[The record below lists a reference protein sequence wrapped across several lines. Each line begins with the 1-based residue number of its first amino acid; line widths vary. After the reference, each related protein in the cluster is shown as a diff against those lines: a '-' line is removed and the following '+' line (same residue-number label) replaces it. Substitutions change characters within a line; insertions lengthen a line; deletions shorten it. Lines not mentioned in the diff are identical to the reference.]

1 MEPVSEMSFNAFDWA
16 RTNTCSMA
24 PHTMGDAWNSHIDVH
39 CLGELENM
47 DIDASLAPRDASLA
61 PRNASSAPRDS
72 SPAPGDASPA
82 QLQGM
87 LAQFQML
94 A

>member
-1 MEPVSEMSFNAFDWA
+1 MSFNSFDRA

-24 PHTMGDAWNSHIDVH
+24 PHTVGDEWNSHIDVQ

-47 DIDASLAPRDASLA
+47 DIDASLAPRDAS
-61 PRNASSAPRDS
+61 SAPRGS
-72 SPAPGDASPA
+72 SPAPGNASPA
-82 QLQGM
+82 LFQGM
-87 LAQFQML
+87 LAQFQEML